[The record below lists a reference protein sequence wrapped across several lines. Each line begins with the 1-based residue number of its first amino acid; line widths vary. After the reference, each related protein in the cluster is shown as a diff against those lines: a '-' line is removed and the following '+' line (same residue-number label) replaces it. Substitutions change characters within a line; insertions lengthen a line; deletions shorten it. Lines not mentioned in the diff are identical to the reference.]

1 MYLNLKF
8 SPLPTFHWFVID
20 LNVNFYFHR
29 VVQPWNR
36 EFVSH
41 EFVCSLALPGKV
53 HSHAHLNLI
62 SSFTLLMAAVI
73 TFHAR
78 AISVEFV
85 KCKIWICLKRK
96 SFSNFLKKIQLEREI
111 QLFCKIQEIRSL
123 TVSTNT
129 AMNVVNN
136 GRHVAVLFVP
146 MMSHRYRLL
155 TPFKSHH
162 R

>member
-1 MYLNLKF
+1 
-8 SPLPTFHWFVID
+8 
-20 LNVNFYFHR
+20 
-29 VVQPWNR
+29 
-36 EFVSH
+36 
-41 EFVCSLALPGKV
+41 
-53 HSHAHLNLI
+53 
-62 SSFTLLMAAVI
+62 MAAVI

-85 KCKIWICLKRK
+85 KCKNLNLFKKKIIFK
-96 SFSNFLKKIQLEREI
+96 FLKKIQLEREI
-111 QLFCKIQEIRSL
+111 PLFVKIQEIRSL